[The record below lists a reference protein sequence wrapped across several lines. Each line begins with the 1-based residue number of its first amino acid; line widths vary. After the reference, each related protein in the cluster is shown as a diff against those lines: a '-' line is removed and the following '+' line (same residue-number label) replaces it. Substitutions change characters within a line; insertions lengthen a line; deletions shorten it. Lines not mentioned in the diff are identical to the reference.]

1 MMVLILVRCPMC
13 CPLKALMTR
22 KKTRTGAMAFNAP
35 TKISPSMDITVTC
48 GIVSPKDQSED
59 QSADDS
65 FNETDLIPFF
75 NYFFHK
81 LYTVYKCNCNP
92 LFPN

>member
-48 GIVSPKDQSED
+48 GIVSPRIRPRISPQMIRLMR
-59 QSADDS
+59 
-65 FNETDLIPFF
+65 LI
-75 NYFFHK
+75 
-81 LYTVYKCNCNP
+81 
-92 LFPN
+92 